1 MNDRLEV
8 RFRRLRPHKDTDIPL
23 PQYMTPGAAGMG
35 QDIDNPKNILRLF
48 MAQYEQKIIMGEN
61 GPLNKLVGAHG
72 DFSAAR

>member
-1 MNDRLEV
+1 
-8 RFRRLRPHKDTDIPL
+8 
-23 PQYMTPGAAGMG
+23 
-35 QDIDNPKNILRLF
+35 